1 MSLSLSF
8 GVGSPQRFEYSQ
20 LHMGVRVRVVLY
32 APGAE
37 QAERAAHAA
46 FAVFAELDEVM
57 SDYRRDSELNRLC
70 DQAGGG
76 AVEVSE
82 HLYRV
87 LERAKEVARR
97 TAGAFDPTAAPLV
110 LLWREARRQRDLPGE
125 DALARARA
133 LVGWHLMLL
142 DPRRRTVQLLNAG
155 MRLDLGGIAKGYA
168 CDQALEALR
177 REGVGC
183 AMVEAGGD
191 IALGDPPPDAEGW
204 VISVP
209 HARERLVLSRCGVS
223 TSGADAQS
231 VEIAGVRYS
240 HILDPRT
247 GYGVTRA
254 RTVSVI
260 GRDAFTTDAIA
271 TALCVMGERFV
282 PLLEAWADVKVMV
295 SRATTH

>member
-32 APGAE
+32 ATGAE

-46 FAVFAELDEVM
+46 FTAFAELDEVM

-76 AVEVSE
+76 AVAVSE

-87 LERAKEVARR
+87 LERAREVARR

-110 LLWREARRQRDLPGE
+110 LLWREARRQGALPSE
-125 DALARARA
+125 EALAQARS

-142 DPRRRTVQLLNAG
+142 DPKRRTVELLNAG

-177 REGVGC
+177 REGVEC
-183 AMVEAGGD
+183 ALVEAGGD
-191 IALGDPPPDAEGW
+191 IAVGDPPPGSEGW

-209 HARERLVLSRCGVS
+209 HARERQVLSRCGVS
-223 TSGADAQS
+223 TSGADAQF

-247 GYGVTRA
+247 GYGVTDA

-260 GRDAFTTDAIA
+260 GADAFTTDPIA
-271 TALCVMGERFV
+271 TALCVLGERSV
-282 PLLEAWADVKVMV
+282 PSLEEWANVKVI
-295 SRATTH
+295 SCRATAR